1 MCDDHGG
8 APFTGRSHASA
19 RVATEMTAAPAS
31 TATILIIEDEEALL
45 LAMAHHLRR
54 EGYEVL
60 TAARGDDGLRLARER
75 EPDAIVLDL
84 MLPGV
89 DGMGVCRA
97 LRRDSRVPIIMV
109 TALGGEGDRIAGLDT
124 GADDYLP
131 KPFGMR
137 ELLARV
143 RALLRRAPARVAEP
157 PEEEVARSG
166 DLEVN
171 AARREV
177 RRGGKLV
184 PMKPREFELLLFLL
198 RNPGQVLS
206 REHILESVWEQD
218 FHGDARTVDVHV
230 RWLRQKIEADA
241 ASPERIRT
249 VRGSGYLFEG

>member
-1 MCDDHGG
+1 
-8 APFTGRSHASA
+8 
-19 RVATEMTAAPAS
+19 MTTAPAT
-31 TATILIIEDEEALL
+31 TATVLVVEDEEALL

-75 EPDAIVLDL
+75 EPDVIVLDL

-97 LRRDSRVPIIMV
+97 LRRDTQVPIIMV
-109 TALGGEGDRIAGLDT
+109 TALGGEGDRVAGLDT

-143 RALLRRAPARVAEP
+143 RALLRRAPSRRETP
-157 PEEEVARSG
+157 PADDVVRSG

-171 AARREV
+171 AVRREV
-177 RRGGKLV
+177 RRAGDLV
-184 PMKPREFELLLFLL
+184 RMKPREFELLLFLL
-198 RNPGQVLS
+198 RHPGQVLS
-206 REHILESVWEQD
+206 REHILESVWEHD
-218 FHGDARTVDVHV
+218 FNGDARTVDVHM
-230 RWLRQKIEADA
+230 RWLRQKIEPDA
-241 ASPERIRT
+241 ANPRRIRT

>member
-1 MCDDHGG
+1 MK
-8 APFTGRSHASA
+8 T
-19 RVATEMTAAPAS
+19 TAAPAG
-31 TATILIIEDEEALL
+31 TATVLVIEDEEALL
-45 LAMAHHLRR
+45 VAMAHHLRH
-54 EGYEVL
+54 EGYAVL

-143 RALLRRAPARVAEP
+143 RALLRRAPERPDAP
-157 PEEEVARSG
+157 PAPGDLLRSG

-177 RRGGKLV
+177 RRDGELV
-184 PMKPREFELLLFLL
+184 HMKPREFELLLFLL
-198 RNPGQVLS
+198 RNPRQVLS
-206 REHILESVWEQD
+206 RERILESVWERD
-218 FHGDARTVDVHV
+218 FNGDARTVDVHM

-249 VRGSGYLFEG
+249 LRGSGYLFEG

>member
-1 MCDDHGG
+1 MILAASRGHPASANGEALRGRQMCDDCGG
-8 APFTGRSHASA
+8 APFTGRSHATA
-19 RVATEMTAAPAS
+19 KVATEMTAAPAS

-54 EGYEVL
+54 EGYAVL

-97 LRRDSRVPIIMV
+97 LRRGSRVPIIMV

-157 PEEEVARSG
+157 PGDGGSGALRRSG
-166 DLEVN
+166 GERGAAGG
-171 AARREV
+171 AARRRAAAHEAPRV
-177 RRGGKLV
+177 RAAAILAAE
-184 PMKPREFELLLFLL
+184 PR
-198 RNPGQVLS
+198 PGALPRAHPGVGLGAGFP
-206 REHILESVWEQD
+206 R
-218 FHGDARTVDVHV
+218 
-230 RWLRQKIEADA
+230 
-241 ASPERIRT
+241 
-249 VRGSGYLFEG
+249 